1 MTREFVRKNVPLV
14 SLIIYI
20 ILYGILI
27 FSRPHLIYNKN
38 GTIRNFGI
46 GYSTRSILPIWLLA
60 IIIAIMS
67 YFAVLYYVSYPYLH
81 F

>member
-1 MTREFVRKNVPLV
+1 MSRNFVRRNITLA
-14 SLIIYI
+14 SLGLYI

-27 FSRPHLIYNKN
+27 FSKSHLIYNKN

-46 GYSTRSILPIWLLA
+46 GYTTRSVLPAWLMSIILA
-60 IIIAIMS
+60 IVS
-67 YFAVLYYVSYPYLH
+67 YFTMLYYVSYPTIQ